1 MNTAHRYQLLI
12 DGKDMGSFPS
22 LVGVYDEIEEA
33 LNAQPD
39 FYAAQVSYL
48 IEDHAMPRQ
57 SQPFR
62 LVGDKTAGGM
72 WVATCENPGIF
83 SMYLDV
89 IGWKPAGV
97 VTREAYLHWLEEKD
111 RYHFTITYQRKKP
124 QGYRLKLYDR
134 GEEVGGGVFPAG
146 RDGEE
151 DAYQTA
157 RQWLDSR
164 SVVEPWAHL

>member
-12 DGKDMGSFPS
+12 DGKDRGSFPS

-39 FYAAQVSYL
+39 FYAAEVSYL

-72 WVATCENPGIF
+72 WAATCENPGIF
-83 SMYLDV
+83 S
-89 IGWKPAGV
+89 I
-97 VTREAYLHWLEEKD
+97 R
-111 RYHFTITYQRKKP
+111 TYAV
-124 QGYRLKLYDR
+124 L
-134 GEEVGGGVFPAG
+134 A
-146 RDGEE
+146 
-151 DAYQTA
+151 
-157 RQWLDSR
+157 
-164 SVVEPWAHL
+164 